1 MREMLQVVGMLRHD
15 QRSLPTLALVVTYRD
30 FIHSLVMRRKYVR
43 WRYALFT
50 DLVLEKKVLP
60 VARRAGL

>member
-1 MREMLQVVGMLRHD
+1 MISGL
-15 QRSLPTLALVVTYRD
+15 SPPLALVVTYRD